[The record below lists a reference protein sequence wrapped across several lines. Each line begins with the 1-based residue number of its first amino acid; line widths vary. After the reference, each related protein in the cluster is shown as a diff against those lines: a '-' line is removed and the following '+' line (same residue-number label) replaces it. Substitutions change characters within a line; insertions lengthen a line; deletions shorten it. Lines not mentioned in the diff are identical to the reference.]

1 MHLSI
6 IQYVVGIT
14 NKRNN
19 AVFSDEILHEYKV
32 IVSYIIK
39 IHLMHKTTI
48 IIKLVRHLKNPFPF
62 HLQDDLYL

>member
-1 MHLSI
+1 MLLVLLTKEI
-6 IQYVVGIT
+6 MQF
-14 NKRNN
+14 
-19 AVFSDEILHEYKV
+19 FSDEILHEYKV

-48 IIKLVRHLKNPFPF
+48 MIMLVRHLKNPFPF

>member
-1 MHLSI
+1 MLLVLLTKEI
-6 IQYVVGIT
+6 MQF
-14 NKRNN
+14 
-19 AVFSDEILHEYKV
+19 FSDEILHEYKV

-48 IIKLVRHLKNPFPF
+48 IIMLVRHLKNPFPF

>member
-1 MHLSI
+1 MLLAFSTKEI
-6 IQYVVGIT
+6 MPF
-14 NKRNN
+14 
-19 AVFSDEILHEYKV
+19 FSDEILHEYKV

-48 IIKLVRHLKNPFPF
+48 IIRLVRHLKNPFPF